1 VGRRGCRQSAQTPY
15 SPAQKNCFP
24 LVNSC
29 RFVHIRYFAVRD
41 AQRNYMGTLEVT
53 QDITGIR
60 ALEGERRL
68 LQY

>member
-1 VGRRGCRQSAQTPY
+1 
-15 SPAQKNCFP
+15 
-24 LVNSC
+24 
-29 RFVHIRYFAVRD
+29 VHIRYFAVRD
-41 AQRNYMGTLEVT
+41 AERNYVGTLEVT